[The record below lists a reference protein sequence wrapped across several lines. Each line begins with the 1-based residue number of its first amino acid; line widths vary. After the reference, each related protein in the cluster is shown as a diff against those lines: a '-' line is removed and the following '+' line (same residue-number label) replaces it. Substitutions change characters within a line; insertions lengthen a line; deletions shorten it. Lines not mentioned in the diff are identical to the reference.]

1 MAEAQLKWSSQ
12 HHIGARLHPV
22 LHDSVYLSQLAAS
35 EFCDRTK
42 CEAPAHIVRVQIIWS
57 GRASSR
63 RSTMRGTPSSRGS
76 KMKLLL
82 RFCDSATCN

>member
-35 EFCDRTK
+35 EFCDRIK
-42 CEAPAHIVRVQIIWS
+42 CDAPAHIVRVHRTWF
-57 GRASSR
+57 GHASSQ

-76 KMKLLL
+76 KMNLLSW
-82 RFCDSATCN
+82 FCDSATCN